1 MSVGKEA
8 VAANAM
14 KAIRQHMEE
23 EAPNELGDR
32 DSQDFALVIAA
43 FPIVLPAEGD
53 VGLVE
58 IEQAIV
64 GDRDAMSVAREIG
77 QDLLG
82 TGEGLF
88 GIDDPFDCAQGRES
102 GGKCLRLV
110 ETDEIPK
117 ELRLTGI
124 GCCHQTFEEQAP
136 KQAREHVRKKGPGL
150 VGNPTLAI
158 RRDTATGNDAVSMR
172 IYAERTI
179 MLSPG
184 RGTRHWRDRA
194 MTL

>member
-14 KAIRQHMEE
+14 EAIRQHMEE

-32 DSQDFALVIAA
+32 DSHDFALVIAA

-58 IEQAIV
+58 IEQATV
-64 GDRDAMSVAREIG
+64 GDRDAMSVPREIG

-88 GIDDPFDCAQGRES
+88 GIDEPFGCAQGRES
-102 GGKCLRLV
+102 GGKCLRPI
-110 ETDEIPK
+110 ETNF
-117 ELRLTGI
+117 
-124 GCCHQTFEEQAP
+124 C
-136 KQAREHVRKKGPGL
+136 RERQDSTVKSRF
-150 VGNPTLAI
+150 LALFLCKFCLPLKC
-158 RRDTATGNDAVSMR
+158 VV
-172 IYAERTI
+172 
-179 MLSPG
+179 
-184 RGTRHWRDRA
+184 
-194 MTL
+194 

>member
-14 KAIRQHMEE
+14 EAIRQHMEQ
-23 EAPNELGDR
+23 EAAYELGDR
-32 DSQDFALVIAA
+32 DSHDFALVIAA

-58 IEQAIV
+58 IEQASV

-88 GIDDPFDCAQGRES
+88 GIDEPFGSAQGRES
-102 GGKCLRLV
+102 GGKCPRLG
-110 ETDEIPK
+110 ETDEITK
-117 ELRLTGI
+117 ELQVTGI
-124 GCCHQTFEEQAP
+124 ECCRQTFEEQAP
-136 KQAREHVRKKGPGL
+136 EHGREHFRKKAPGPA
-150 VGNPTLAI
+150 GN
-158 RRDTATGNDAVSMR
+158 
-172 IYAERTI
+172 
-179 MLSPG
+179 
-184 RGTRHWRDRA
+184 
-194 MTL
+194 